1 MSFYQEDQPTE
12 ALPVGAPFERHYYI
26 REIARLWGFSNDMI
40 RRIFENEP
48 GVVRVGEMEKL
59 HKRRYVSLRIPES
72 VMRRVHRRLTT
83 TTGKPI

>member
-72 VMRRVHRRLTT
+72 VMRRVHRRLIT